1 MYYTSKGKN
10 DLQHHYKALSYLKE
24 ELAFLP
30 FDFTQEDCILSG
42 SLIIKALFKPKASY
56 KDIDFYFTSQEK
68 KEQIANLL
76 AQAGY
81 KVVADT
87 KNATTY
93 DNNINKQVQLIK
105 LYMNPQTLVHIH
117 DFSNVSTCFHKNTF
131 YINVK
136 TFTAWK
142 KSKLS
147 INNFPWQLI
156 DRPEEFKAQF
166 IILLGRIEKYCK
178 RYNLTLDSTFLNNIL
193 KLEKTSLPLNKL
205 NKIEFSVTYEDY
217 NGVSVTPLQ
226 GGILNKVIHIL
237 QTYYPHYQPNILY
250 GFLK

>member
-10 DLQHHYKALSYLKE
+10 DLRHHYKALNYLKE

-30 FDFTQEDCILSG
+30 FDFTKEDCILSG
-42 SLIIKALFKPKASY
+42 SLVIKAVFKPKASY
-56 KDIDFYFTSQEK
+56 KDIDFYFESQQK
-68 KEQIANLL
+68 KEKIAELL
-76 AQAGY
+76 TQAGY

-105 LYMNPQTLVHIH
+105 LYMDPQTLVHVH
-117 DFSNVSTCFHKNTF
+117 DFSNVSICFNKDTF

-136 TFTAWK
+136 TFTSWK
-142 KSKLS
+142 KNKLS

-156 DRPEEFKAQF
+156 DKPEEFKAQF

-193 KLEKTSLPLNKL
+193 KLNKTNLPLDKL
-205 NKIEFSVTYEDY
+205 NEVEFSITYEDY
-217 NGVSVTPLQ
+217 NGVTVLPLQ
-226 GGILNKVIHIL
+226 GGVLNKVKYLL
-237 QTYYPHYQPNILY
+237 QTYYPNYRSDSFY